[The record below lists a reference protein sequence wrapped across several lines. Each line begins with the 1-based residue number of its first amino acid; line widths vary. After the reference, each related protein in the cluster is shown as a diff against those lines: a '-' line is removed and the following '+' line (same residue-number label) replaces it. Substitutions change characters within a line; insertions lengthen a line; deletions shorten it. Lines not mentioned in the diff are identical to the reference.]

1 MPKIAY
7 VNGRYEP
14 LAAAEVNI
22 EDRGYQFADG
32 VYEVC
37 VVIDGRYWDEEGH
50 LARLR
55 RSLGEL
61 QIASPMSDAALRNVM
76 RQILRR
82 NRLTSALVYIQ
93 VTRGVASRNHPFPER
108 VTRPSIVV
116 TAKRIDIEKNNR
128 LAKKGLAVI
137 SAPDIRW
144 ARADIKSVSLLP
156 NILARQAAAKAN
168 ASEAWLVRDGMIT
181 EGSASNAWIVT
192 EAGEIVT
199 HPLTNAILGGIT
211 RSTVL
216 KCAEELQMKVVER
229 AFSLDEARKAREAF
243 LTSATN
249 FVMPIVSLDG
259 GKVGEGKPGPVA
271 ARLREAYMDH
281 CGAG

>member
-1 MPKIAY
+1 
-7 VNGRYEP
+7 
-14 LAAAEVNI
+14 
-22 EDRGYQFADG
+22 
-32 VYEVC
+32 
-37 VVIDGRYWDEEGH
+37 
-50 LARLR
+50 
-55 RSLGEL
+55 
-61 QIASPMSDAALRNVM
+61 SDAALRNVM

-93 VTRGVASRNHPFPER
+93 VTRGVAPRNHPFPER

-192 EAGEIVT
+192 EAGEIMT